1 VLGRFV
7 QPDSIVPESQGV
19 QAWDRYAYVNNS
31 PTNYADPSGHKIIC
45 GVSRGS
51 CGSSIPPEAT
61 AQTITPT
68 EAEPSNQSL
77 TPPIQPIIPPSGL
90 ILPNN
95 SYPST
100 DPSGFYDPALEA
112 WMLFWE
118 NVASP
123 SFDMV
128 DAYDFYNLTSKWGWK
143 TVRYSL
149 PTGPIEVSVAGFRQ
163 YYRDSWYQSLTP
175 WQRYIRVG
183 VVIVETGVTD
193 NLAGVAGG
201 TGAVIGGA
209 ALGPLGA
216 AAGFLGGN
224 ALVTEAGDRAW
235 THFNQRIIQ
244 KHFRIGVRP

>member
-1 VLGRFV
+1 
-7 QPDSIVPESQGV
+7 VPESQGV

-31 PTNYADPSGHKIIC
+31 PTNYADPNGHKIIC

-61 AQTITPT
+61 AQTITLT
-68 EAEPSNQSL
+68 GAEPSNQSL
-77 TPPIQPIIPPSGL
+77 TPPIQPIIPPSRL

-128 DAYDFYNLTSKWGWK
+128 DAYDIYNLTSKSGWK
-143 TVRYSL
+143 AIRYSL
-149 PTGPIEVSVAGFRQ
+149 PTGLVEASVASFRQ
-163 YYRDSWYQSLTP
+163 YYRDSWYQSLNLG
-175 WQRYIRVG
+175 QRITRAIIIG
-183 VVIVETGVTD
+183 GETLATD
-193 NLAGVAGG
+193 YLAGVAGG

-209 ALGPLGA
+209 VLGPLGA
-216 AAGFLGGN
+216 AAGYLGGN

-235 THFNQRIIQ
+235 AHYINKGIIQ
-244 KHFRIGVRP
+244 EYFRLGVWP